1 MAYAFD
7 TLGYSKRL
15 QDSGVPRPQADAHAE
30 AARDFIMTEL
40 VTKTDLAATK
50 TELVAAIDNAVLR
63 LTIRL
68 GGMIAASVAMLGI
81 LDRLLRP

>member
-15 QDSGVPRPQADAHAE
+15 QDAGISRPQAEAHAE
-30 AARDFIMTEL
+30 AAREFIMVEL
-40 VTKTDLAATK
+40 VTKQDLA
-50 TELVAAIDNAVLR
+50 LAIDNLKLAMDNVKSS

-68 GGMIAASVAMLGI
+68 GSMIGAGVAALAMLQH
-81 LDRLLRP
+81 LH